1 MIFRDYK
8 KDYEDKY
15 NAELNKTGVFYA
27 FSKEQFN
34 QNKTKKDAS
43 DTEYISVG
51 LGGYIH
57 KSDKDKLDRFLNE
70 IAPKLRAEF
79 ISKVNIDDFIKYEL
93 VNYECSYTGDYTE
106 VIEVIKMYY
115 TDLSDEDIEQ
125 RVKSIFNS
133 KDYAKEV
140 LI

>member
-43 DTEYISVG
+43 DSTEIITNASEQQYKYYASRVIDLTEQLENTPKIFKSKRAK
-51 LGGYIH
+51 LEQEIKEMQD
-57 KSDKDKLDRFLNE
+57 KSDKHFN
-70 IAPKLRAEF
+70 
-79 ISKVNIDDFIKYEL
+79 
-93 VNYECSYTGDYTE
+93 NYLKGC
-106 VIEVIKMYY
+106 
-115 TDLSDEDIEQ
+115 EDIYNLHQEL
-125 RVKSIFNS
+125 F
-133 KDYAKEV
+133 KD
-140 LI
+140 